1 MKKMMKKLAL
11 VMSCV
16 MMAGMLAGCAKFDAS
31 AYLQALLDN
40 SYKNDPTALVDLGM
54 ATAEEAA
61 DIYEQGLDAEME
73 AMTATA
79 GIPEEQLAGLRDVM
93 ADMLAGAKYTVGEA
107 EAQDDGS
114 YVVTVSYEKMN
125 VFGPTMDKYMAE
137 AETLIADWTE
147 AALAGEDIG
156 SEEEIMEEVFGLFG
170 TVLSDAIAN
179 ATYEAPQT
187 TTVRIEKVD
196 NMYQPND
203 DDLMNLEL
211 LLFDSEAAL
220 QY

>member
-11 VMSCV
+11 IMSCV
-16 MMAGMLAGCAKFDAS
+16 MMAGMLTGCAKFDAS

-40 SYKNDPTALVDLGM
+40 SYKNDSTALVELGIG
-54 ATAEEAA
+54 TEEEAA
-61 DIYEQGLDAEME
+61 AIYEQGLDAEME
-73 AMTATA
+73 AMTASA
-79 GIPEEQLAGLRDVM
+79 GIPEDQLAGMRDIM
-93 ADMLAGAKYTVGEA
+93 ADMLASAKYSVGEA
-107 EAQDDGS
+107 EKQDDGS
-114 YVVTVSYEKMN
+114 YVVTVTYEQMN
-125 VFGPTMDKYMAE
+125 VFGPTMDNYMAE
-137 AETLIADWTE
+137 AETLITEWTE

-196 NMYQPND
+196 NAYQPNTE
-203 DDLMNLEL
+203 DLTNLEYH
-211 LLFDSEAAL
+211 LFDSDTAF
-220 QY
+220 Q

>member
-11 VMSCV
+11 IMSCI

-40 SYKNDPTALVDLGM
+40 SYKNDSTALVELGIG
-54 ATAEEAA
+54 TEEEAA
-61 DIYEQGLDAEME
+61 AIYEQGLDAEME
-73 AMTATA
+73 AMTASA
-79 GIPEEQLAGLRDVM
+79 GIPEDQLDGMRDIM
-93 ADMLAGAKYTVGEA
+93 ADMLAAAKYTVGEA

-114 YVVTVSYEKMN
+114 YVVTVTYEQMN
-125 VFGPTMDKYMAE
+125 VFGPTMDNYMAE
-137 AETLIADWTE
+137 AETLIAEWTE

-179 ATYEAPQT
+179 ATYETPQT

-196 NMYQPND
+196 NAYQPNTE
-203 DDLMNLEL
+203 DLTNLEY
-211 LLFDSEAAL
+211 LLFDSDTAF
-220 QY
+220 Q